1 MRLKELI
8 RSLARRWY
16 IVLAGLALTAAMCA
30 LVFEKVPAT
39 YEASGS
45 LVLMPPSATVGNTGN
60 PYLYLVGMSQALD
73 VLTRRANAAE
83 VRGPILEKFP
93 AMTYSVDADRST
105 SGAVVVVEVSSPSPS
120 ETMGALNAAL
130 ATVPATL
137 KAMQDELSVPDFSR
151 INLKTIV
158 VAPEATMEN
167 KAQLQLII
175 VTAGA
180 GVVGTVLLARM
191 LDGLLLARRMTRG
204 NQARPA
210 PGGSTG
216 TPDPAPGRRQQRQRG
231 PRSPEPRPLPPDT
244 GDEESVAPA
253 HKTTVRATL
262 P

>member
-1 MRLKELI
+1 MQLKELI

-16 IVLAGLALTAAMCA
+16 VVLAGLALTAGMCA
-30 LVFEKVPAT
+30 VVYERVPAT

-45 LVLMPPSATVGNTGN
+45 LVLMPPSATVGATGN

-83 VRGPILEKFP
+83 VRAPVLENFP

-105 SGAVVVVEVSSPSPS
+105 SGAVVVVKVSSPNPG
-120 ETMGALNAAL
+120 ETMGGLKAAL
-130 ATVPATL
+130 GTVPATL
-137 KAMQDELSVPDFSR
+137 KAMQDELSVPEYSR

-158 VAPEATMEN
+158 VAPESSMEN

-180 GVVGTVLLARM
+180 GAVGTVLLARM
-191 LDGLLLARRMTRG
+191 LDGLLLARRMRRG
-204 NQARPA
+204 SAERPA
-210 PGGSTG
+210 PGGSTE
-216 TPDPAPGRRQQRQRG
+216 TPDPAPGRRPRRLRG
-231 PRSPEPRPLPPDT
+231 AKSPESRPLEPDT
-244 GDEESVAPA
+244 GDEESVEPA
-253 HKTTVRATL
+253 HKANVRATL